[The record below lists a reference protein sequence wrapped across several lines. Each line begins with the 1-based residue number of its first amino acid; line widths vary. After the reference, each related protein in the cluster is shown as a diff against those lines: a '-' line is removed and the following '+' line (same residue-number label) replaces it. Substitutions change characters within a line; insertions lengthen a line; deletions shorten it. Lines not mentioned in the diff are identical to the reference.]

1 MSKIKFD
8 ELTKGSV
15 IVSKKSGQ
23 SFEVSSINNLEKK
36 ASLVN
41 LNTKVDVTLSA
52 STVERWYTTGEQVE
66 VEEKPKAPA
75 IKPKRPSVPVVGRK
89 GRVAPKP
96 KIEEEIPTE
105 TEVEEV
111 KSSAD
116 VPKKQGKKPA
126 PKKESLMALT
136 KKLEARIQEE
146 FPHSKRLVNTTHVV
160 YRAKKNFVTV
170 REASTGLSIGVRTS
184 GMKDEVKAKLT
195 KIAPKKYGWAVDG
208 TFKILTEDDLDTAL
222 MLIQESHQ
230 STL

>member
-1 MSKIKFD
+1 MSKINFD
-8 ELTKGSV
+8 ELAKGSV

-23 SFEVSSINNLEKK
+23 SFEVGSINNLEKK
-36 ASLVN
+36 VSLIN
-41 LNTKVDVTLSA
+41 LDTKVDVTLSS
-52 STVERWYTTGEQVE
+52 STVERWYTIDEKDE
-66 VEEKPKAPA
+66 VEEKPKSPA

-111 KSSAD
+111 KAAAD

-136 KKLEARIQEE
+136 KQLEAKIQEDL
-146 FPHSKRLVNTTHVV
+146 PHSKRVV
-160 YRAKKNFVTV
+160 TSAYIAFRSTKNFVEI
-170 REASTGLSIGVRTS
+170 RETTKGLSISVRTE
-184 GMKDEVKAKLT
+184 GMNDKLKAKLT
-195 KIAPKKYGWAVDG
+195 KIAPKKYGWAIDG
-208 TFKILTEDDLDTAL
+208 TFRIRTEEDLDTSL
-222 MLIQESHQ
+222 MLILESHQ

>member
-8 ELTKGSV
+8 ELAQGSV

-36 ASLVN
+36 VSLVN
-41 LNTKVDVTLSA
+41 LDTKVDVTLSS
-52 STVERWYTTGEQVE
+52 STVERWYTIEEKVE
-66 VEEKPKAPA
+66 VDEKPKAPA

-111 KSSAD
+111 KSTAD

-136 KKLEARIQEE
+136 KKLEARIQED
-146 FPHSKRLVNTTHVV
+146 FPHAQRVVNITHVV

-170 REASTGLSIGVRTS
+170 EESSKGLAIGVRTS

-195 KIAPKKYGWAVDG
+195 KIAPKKYGWAIDG

>member
-8 ELTKGSV
+8 ELAQGSV

-36 ASLVN
+36 VSLVN
-41 LNTKVDVTLSA
+41 LDTKVDVTLSS
-52 STVERWYTTGEQVE
+52 STVERWYTIEENDE

-96 KIEEEIPTE
+96 KIEEEIPTK

-111 KSSAD
+111 KSTAD
-116 VPKKQGKKPA
+116 VPTKQGKKPA

-136 KKLEARIQEE
+136 KQLEARIQEDL
-146 FPHSKRLVNTTHVV
+146 PHSKRVV
-160 YRAKKNFVTV
+160 TSTYIAFRSTKNFVEI
-170 REASTGLSIGVRTS
+170 RETTKGLSISVRTE
-184 GMKDEVKAKLT
+184 GMNDKLKAKLT
-195 KIAPKKYGWAVDG
+195 KIAPKKYGWAIDG
-208 TFKILTEDDLDTAL
+208 TFRIRTEEDLDTAL
-222 MLIQESHQ
+222 MLILESHQ

>member
-8 ELTKGSV
+8 ELTQGSV

-23 SFEVSSINNLEKK
+23 SFEVSSINKIEKK
-36 ASLVN
+36 VSLVN
-41 LNTKVDVTLSA
+41 LDTKVDVTLSS
-52 STVERWYTTGEQVE
+52 STVERWYTTGEQAE
-66 VEEKPKAPA
+66 VDEKPKALS

-136 KKLEARIQEE
+136 KQLEAKIQEDL
-146 FPHSKRLVNTTHVV
+146 PHSKRVV
-160 YRAKKNFVTV
+160 TSAYIAFRSTKNFVEI
-170 REASTGLSIGVRTS
+170 RETTKGLSISVRTE
-184 GMKDEVKAKLT
+184 GMSDKLKAKLT
-195 KIAPKKYGWAVDG
+195 KIAPKKYGWAIDG
-208 TFKILTEDDLDTAL
+208 TFRIRTEDDLDTAL

>member
-8 ELTKGSV
+8 ELAQGSV

-36 ASLVN
+36 VSLVN
-41 LNTKVDVTLSA
+41 LDTKVDVTLSS
-52 STVERWYTTGEQVE
+52 STVERWYTIEEKVE

-89 GRVAPKP
+89 GRVAPEP

-111 KSSAD
+111 KSTAD
-116 VPKKQGKKPA
+116 VPTKQGKKPA

-136 KKLEARIQEE
+136 KQLEARIQEDL
-146 FPHSKRLVNTTHVV
+146 PHSKRVV
-160 YRAKKNFVTV
+160 TSTYIAFRSTKNFVEI
-170 REASTGLSIGVRTS
+170 RETTKGLSISVRTE
-184 GMKDEVKAKLT
+184 GMNDKLKAKLT
-195 KIAPKKYGWAVDG
+195 KIAPKKYGWAIDG
-208 TFKILTEDDLDTAL
+208 TFRIRTEEDLDTAL
-222 MLIQESHQ
+222 MLILESHQ

>member
-8 ELTKGSV
+8 ELAQGSV

-36 ASLVN
+36 VSLVN
-41 LNTKVDVTLSA
+41 LDTKVDVTLSS
-52 STVERWYTTGEQVE
+52 STVERWYTIEENDE

-111 KSSAD
+111 KSTAD
-116 VPKKQGKKPA
+116 VPTKQGKKPA

-136 KKLEARIQEE
+136 KQLEARIQEDL
-146 FPHSKRLVNTTHVV
+146 PHSKRVV
-160 YRAKKNFVTV
+160 TSTYIAFRSTKNFVEI
-170 REASTGLSIGVRTS
+170 RETTKGLSISVRTE
-184 GMKDEVKAKLT
+184 GMNDKLKAKLT
-195 KIAPKKYGWAVDG
+195 KIAPKKYGWAIDG
-208 TFKILTEDDLDTAL
+208 TFRIRTEEDLDTAL
-222 MLIQESHQ
+222 MLILESHQ

>member
-8 ELTKGSV
+8 ELAKGSV

-23 SFEVSSINNLEKK
+23 SFKVSSINNLEKK
-36 ASLVN
+36 VSLIN
-41 LNTKVDVTLSA
+41 LDTKVDVTLSS
-52 STVERWYTTGEQVE
+52 STVERWYTKEEKVE
-66 VEEKPKAPA
+66 VEEKPKALS

-126 PKKESLMALT
+126 LKKESLMALT
-136 KKLEARIQEE
+136 KKLEAKIQED
-146 FPHSKRLVNTTHVV
+146 FPHSKRVV
-160 YRAKKNFVTV
+160 TSAYIAFRSTKNFVEICET
-170 REASTGLSIGVRTS
+170 TKGLSISVRTE
-184 GMKDEVKAKLT
+184 GMNDKLKAKLT

-208 TFKILTEDDLDTAL
+208 TFRIRTEEDLDTAL

>member
-8 ELTKGSV
+8 ELAKGSV

-36 ASLVN
+36 VSLIN
-41 LNTKVDVTLSA
+41 LDTKVDVTLSS
-52 STVERWYTTGEQVE
+52 STVELWYTIDEKDE
-66 VEEKPKAPA
+66 VEEKPKSPA

-116 VPKKQGKKPA
+116 VPIKQGKKPA

-136 KKLEARIQEE
+136 KQLEARIQEDL
-146 FPHSKRLVNTTHVV
+146 PHSKRVV
-160 YRAKKNFVTV
+160 TSAYIAFRSTKNFVEI
-170 REASTGLSIGVRTS
+170 RETTKGLSISVRTE
-184 GMKDEVKAKLT
+184 GMDEKLKSKLA
-195 KIAPKKYGWAVDG
+195 KIAPKKYGWAIDG
-208 TFKILTEDDLDTAL
+208 TYRIRTEEDLDTAL
-222 MLIQESHQ
+222 MLILASHQ

>member
-8 ELTKGSV
+8 ELTQGSV

-36 ASLVN
+36 VSLVN
-41 LNTKVDVTLSA
+41 LDTKVDVTLSA
-52 STVERWYTTGEQVE
+52 STVERWYTAGEKVE

-136 KKLEARIQEE
+136 KQLEAKIQED
-146 FPHSKRLVNTTHVV
+146 FPHSKRVV
-160 YRAKKNFVTV
+160 TSAYIAFRSTKNFVEI
-170 REASTGLSIGVRTS
+170 RETTKGLSISVRTE

-195 KIAPKKYGWAVDG
+195 KIAPKKYGWAIDG
-208 TFKILTEDDLDTAL
+208 TFRIRTEEDLDTAL